1 MSATTPGELAKEL
14 DTDPRNIILHLET
27 ATKLGVSIS
36 EWINMLKELPTV
48 KDVAAELGVSETTVR
63 RWLKN
68 WLKKHDLKPEYYE
81 YYERKKVRHSS
92 GRIVE
97 IAVRTLRVPQKFL
110 LEVFKHE

>member
-1 MSATTPGELAKEL
+1 MTTPGELAKEL

-81 YYERKKVRHSS
+81 YYDKKV
-92 GRIVE
+92 GRVVNGKPVI
-97 IAVRTLRVPQKFL
+97 IAVRTLRVPQEFL
-110 LEVFKHE
+110 LEVFKHK

>member
-1 MSATTPGELAKEL
+1 MPVGRGLLKIDDYIGFGKLFES
-14 DTDPRNIILHLET
+14 LE
-27 ATKLGVSIS
+27 KLGAYMIS
-36 EWINMLKELPTV
+36 YSPGRGKVYAWFRGKDALK
-48 KDVAAELGVSETTVR
+48 AEH
-63 RWLKN
+63 